1 MNPRFSII
9 IPAYNVAGYIEAAL
23 QSVLRQSV
31 SELEAIVI
39 DDGSADATAEIVA
52 GLAAAD
58 ARVRLVCIPHQ
69 GVAHARNVGMRE
81 ACGTFLA
88 FLDADDLWYPDHLEQ
103 AESFFRQ
110 YPEVNWYAAGYVV
123 GEELPERPERPE
135 QPESAG
141 EGERACLSP
150 EFSLLRFFHSG
161 HMHTWTS
168 CVVLRRS
175 AVPEAELFPAELTQ
189 GEDTVAW
196 MRFAV
201 HNPLLG
207 CAAAGSRPSAFYR
220 MRADSFCGSWRAAM
234 EKEVEKECHFYE
246 LVERLAAPGREDA
259 RGFRLRRGELFAS
272 SFAGLL
278 RQSSLASLLPVLRVH
293 RRSCGL
299 LLWLYMVG
307 VVSVLRIL
315 SALFAFPLHAC
326 IRVYRKI
333 MRTWPR

>member
-1 MNPRFSII
+1 MDTRFSII
-9 IPAYNVAGYIEAAL
+9 MPAHNVAEYLEATL
-23 QSVLRQSV
+23 QSVRAQRWADF
-31 SELEAIVI
+31 ELIVV
-39 DDGSADATAEIVA
+39 DDGSTDATPEI
-52 GLAAAD
+52 LARAAQVD
-58 ARVRLVCIPHQ
+58 SRLRVITTPNQ
-69 GVAHARNVGMRE
+69 GVSCARNTGIAHAT
-81 ACGTFLA
+81 GTYLA

-103 AESFFRQ
+103 AAAFFAQ
-110 YPEVNWYAAGYVV
+110 YPEVNWYATRFEV
-123 GEELPERPERPE
+123 GTELPERDVAED
-135 QPESAG
+135 SAS
-141 EGERACLSP
+141 ERAGKGGAP
-150 EFSLLRFFHSG
+150 VFTLLRFFRSG
-161 HMHTWTS
+161 HMRTWTS

-175 AVPEAELFPAELTQ
+175 ALPEAELFPTELTQ

-196 MRFAV
+196 MRFAAR
-201 HNPLLG
+201 NPVLG
-207 CAAAGSRPSAFYR
+207 CAAAGSRPTAFYR

-234 EKEVEKECHFYE
+234 EKAVEKERRFYE
-246 LVERLAAPGREDA
+246 SFESLEAPGREDA

-315 SALFAFPLHAC
+315 SALFAFPLHAW
-326 IRVYRKI
+326 IRLYRKI